1 MTGIIG
7 VLDCSIVPVLNS
19 DSLSVPRV
27 SNLTDAFLLPRRLNE
42 GAQRKGYYRSH
53 VRS

>member
-7 VLDCSIVPVLNS
+7 VLDCSIVPVLNF
-19 DSLSVPRV
+19 DSLSVPRA
-27 SNLTDAFLLPRRLNE
+27 SNRNDAFLLPRCLNE
-42 GAQRKGYYRSH
+42 GAQRKGYDKNS

>member
-27 SNLTDAFLLPRRLNE
+27 SNRTDAFLLPRRLNE
-42 GAQRKGYYRSH
+42 GERRNGYDRNR

>member
-7 VLDCSIVPVLNS
+7 VLNF

-27 SNLTDAFLLPRRLNE
+27 SNRNDAFDLPRCLNE
-42 GAQRKGYYRSH
+42 GAQRKGYDKNP
-53 VRS
+53 VRR